1 MDRIFADT
9 SAWYAFINRR
19 DPNHKAVKAVM
30 QAWEGHL
37 VFTDYVF
44 DEILTL
50 VRSRAGH
57 GLAVQVGSLLRT
69 GEGGLLVRVES
80 QDTEDAWAQFCR
92 DADKDY
98 SFTDCCSFAVM
109 RRLKVTQAVAV
120 DDHFRQAGF
129 VVLPDVA

>member
-30 QAWEGHL
+30 QAWEGRIL
-37 VFTDYVF
+37 FTDYVL

-69 GEGGLLVRVES
+69 GEGGLLVRVEPH
-80 QDTEDAWAQFCR
+80 DTEEAWAQFCR
-92 DADKDY
+92 DDDKDY

-109 RRLKVTQAVAV
+109 RRLKVRQAAAV
-120 DDHFRQAGF
+120 EDHFRQAGF
-129 VVLPDVA
+129 LVLPDVA